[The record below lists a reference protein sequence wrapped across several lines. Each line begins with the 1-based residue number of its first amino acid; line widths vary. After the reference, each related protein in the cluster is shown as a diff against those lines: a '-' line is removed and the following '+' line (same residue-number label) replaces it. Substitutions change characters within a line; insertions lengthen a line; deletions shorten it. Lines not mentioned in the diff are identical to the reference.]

1 MQGIFSTTFVFSLA
15 AGAFWG
21 LANAWCL
28 TRAIRCALEG
38 RRVWKLAGWVAA
50 KLVGL
55 YGLAAWM
62 LIGLKLPAVPWMAGF
77 TLSLGLLV
85 LKVKPLAVR
94 HD

>member
-1 MQGIFSTTFVFSLA
+1 MLGLSFF
-15 AGAFWG
+15 AGALWG

-28 TRAIRCALEG
+28 TRAIRCAMEG
-38 RRVWKLAGWVAA
+38 KRGWRLASWVVL

-62 LIGLKLPAVPWMAGF
+62 LVGLRLPAVPWLAGF

-85 LKVKPLAVR
+85 LKMNPRVAR
-94 HD
+94 ND